1 VLSNWYVR
9 RSRDRF
15 WASGFDADK
24 SDAYW
29 TLYECLLTTAKLIA
43 PFTPFLAEALWQNL
57 VVAPFGDRA
66 VESVHLCDYP
76 TGDVSLIDEE
86 LSQRM
91 EQLREIASL
100 GRAARMEARLK
111 VRQPLSKVEVVLAD
125 TRHQEWLEAHAALIR
140 EELNVKQ
147 VEFTQQAEKYIDYTV
162 LPNLPRLGP
171 RLGKQLPALRKQL
184 TEANPA
190 DLLKQLNEQGKVTLE
205 LNGEAV
211 ALDADD
217 IQVRLQAKEGWAAA
231 QGKTSVVVLNTEL
244 NDDLIYEGIARDVVR
259 TIQDRRKTIGC
270 QLSDRIEVG
279 IETEDA
285 AVAAAVEKF
294 ADYITGE
301 TLARQLVLEALGG
314 VEAGEGKAGE
324 ARFKAYVRRL
334 AE

>member
-1 VLSNWYVR
+1 
-9 RSRDRF
+9 
-15 WASGFDADK
+15 
-24 SDAYW
+24 
-29 TLYECLLTTAKLIA
+29 
-43 PFTPFLAEALWQNL
+43 
-57 VVAPFGDRA
+57 
-66 VESVHLCDYP
+66 
-76 TGDVSLIDEE
+76 
-86 LSQRM
+86 
-91 EQLREIASL
+91 
-100 GRAARMEARLK
+100 MEAKLK

-171 RLGKQLPALRKQL
+171 RLGKQLPAVRKLL

-190 DLLKQLNEQGKVTLE
+190 ELLKQLNEQGKVTLE

-211 ALDADD
+211 ALDAED

-279 IETEDA
+279 IETDDA
-285 AVAAAVEKF
+285 GVAAAVEKF
-294 ADYITGE
+294 RDYIAGE
-301 TLARQLVLEALGG
+301 TLARQLVLEALSG
-314 VEAGEGKAGE
+314 VEAGDGKAGE